1 MSPKSK
7 VQSPKWAQPTA
18 MSALVVTNSNIA
30 PPPGSSPLVDIREI
44 KPPVEIPSGYEWL
57 WWTLGV
63 LAVVIAAWLLWRWW
77 QKRKAQ
83 VAIVPV
89 VPAHVRAR
97 QKLRAALTLIAQ
109 PKPFCIAVSDAARA
123 YLEERFNF
131 HAPER
136 TTEEFLRELS
146 ATELLAK
153 PQKESLGKF
162 LESCDLVKFAKYT
175 PGEPELRELYG
186 SALRLVDETEPR
198 EVQGSEFRVQI
209 SK

>member
-1 MSPKSK
+1 
-7 VQSPKWAQPTA
+7 
-18 MSALVVTNSNIA
+18 MSALVVTNNSNIA
-30 PPPGSSPLVDIREI
+30 PSPASSPLVDIREI
-44 KPPVEIPSGYEWL
+44 KPPVEIPSGLEWL
-57 WWTLGV
+57 WWV
-63 LAVVIAAWLLWRWW
+63 LVALAIIAAGYLLWKWW
-77 QKRKAQ
+77 QKRKEQA
-83 VAIVPV
+83 AIVPV

-153 PQKESLGKF
+153 QQKESLGRF
-162 LESCDLVKFAKYT
+162 LESCDLVKFAKYE
-175 PGEPELRELYG
+175 PGETELRELYG
-186 SALRLVDETEPR
+186 SATRLVDETAPQETQTP
-198 EVQGSEFRVQI
+198 EA